1 MTPLSWILNS
11 AVPDP
16 ETRTAQSGTTQFNY
30 SCVVMIRLVERPH
43 APHVTLLSG
52 LTPLPLL
59 RHQLLRVLTG
69 IPKLL
74 LGRCQSQGHLPDPI
88 QLLLLSVGGNL
99 GAGLHLSGLHQP

>member
-52 LTPLPLL
+52 LSPLPLL
-59 RHQLLRVLTG
+59 HHHLLGVLAG

-74 LGRCQSQGHLPDPI
+74 LGMCQHQACFPAPS

-99 GAGLHLSGLHQP
+99 GDGSHLSGLRQP

>member
-11 AVPDP
+11 AVREP
-16 ETRTAQSGTTQFNY
+16 ETRTAQSGTTQF
-30 SCVVMIRLVERPH
+30 SCLGVVMTQLVRPPH

-69 IPKLL
+69 ISKL
-74 LGRCQSQGHLPDPI
+74 LGRCQSHGHLPDPI